1 MNFRL
6 LLTFWFFILVFFTS
20 AAQSERSVDTSA
32 LKIFEKVDIEA
43 SFPGGEVAWRKFLE
57 QNLRADVPLKRG
69 APAGSY
75 TVWIQFVV
83 DKNGNVSDL
92 KPLTN
97 LGYGMEA
104 EIVRVLKKSPKW
116 IPANQNGSAV
126 RAYRKQPVT
135 FVIEEVGRKRRN

>member
-1 MNFRL
+1 MKFHL
-6 LLTFWFFILVFFTS
+6 IPTCLYFVIISFT
-20 AAQSERSVDTSA
+20 AVAQSGTTADTSE

-43 SFPGGEVAWRKFLE
+43 SFPGGEMAWRKFLE
-57 QNLRADVPLKRG
+57 KNLRADIPLKQG

-83 DKNGNVSDL
+83 DKEGNVSDL

-97 LGYGMEA
+97 HGFGMET

-116 IPANQNGSAV
+116 MPASQNGIPV
-126 RAYRKQPVT
+126 KAYRKQPVT
-135 FVIEEVGRKRRN
+135 FVIEEAGRKRRN